1 MKKSKHA
8 EWLILL
14 GLFMVVAALASKVL
28 AIFLGMTDLTVQML
42 QAYEATVRNWRVLLT
57 VIGVIV
63 MLLGVIVSCIQ
74 LAWEKSEGDRQ
85 LT

>member
-1 MKKSKHA
+1 MKKSKYA

-14 GLFMVVAALASKVL
+14 GVFMVVAALESKVL

-42 QAYEATVRNWRVLLT
+42 QAYEATARNWRVLLI
-57 VIGVIV
+57 VFGVIV

-74 LAWEKSEGDRQ
+74 LALAKFEGDRQ
-85 LT
+85 PS

>member
-1 MKKSKHA
+1 MKKSKCA

-28 AIFLGMTDLTVQML
+28 AIFLGMTDPTVQML

-63 MLLGVIVSCIQ
+63 MLLGVVVSGVQ
-74 LAWEKSEGDRQ
+74 LALAKSEGDRQ
-85 LT
+85 LP